1 MGLRRLKHIEATCT
15 NSRLTSKLKRCS
27 NTIRAFRTI
36 IANVAKEKL
45 LSHFELKLQ
54 ESPKIDT
61 VYEATNLG
69 QPTKMWQNT
78 GSAKDSDKGL
88 WYHGIMLS
96 YKQKFWASKLLPRRL
111 SIKAACRAFNVS
123 ICPCWESISTSEVF
137 HPSRLDNKNC
147 HQTLCSPASSLLLRV
162 SWKRFKRSGLSLS
175 NMALAGEHQHE
186 TSLDLKKGD
195 RQHCDSRSQK
205 NF

>member
-15 NSRLTSKLKRCS
+15 NSRQTCKLKRCS

-54 ESPKIDT
+54 ESQKIDT

-69 QPTKMWQNT
+69 QPTKMCKKT
-78 GSAKDSDKGL
+78 GSANAKDSDKGL

-96 YKQKFWASKLLPRRL
+96 YKQKFWASKLLARRL
-111 SIKAACRAFNVS
+111 SIKAAYKTFNVS
-123 ICPCWESISTSEVF
+123 ICPC
-137 HPSRLDNKNC
+137 
-147 HQTLCSPASSLLLRV
+147 
-162 SWKRFKRSGLSLS
+162 
-175 NMALAGEHQHE
+175 
-186 TSLDLKKGD
+186 
-195 RQHCDSRSQK
+195 
-205 NF
+205 

>member
-54 ESPKIDT
+54 ESQKIDT

-69 QPTKMWQNT
+69 QPTKMRKKT

-88 WYHGIMLS
+88 WYHGTSIMLS

-123 ICPCWESISTSEVF
+123 ICPC
-137 HPSRLDNKNC
+137 
-147 HQTLCSPASSLLLRV
+147 
-162 SWKRFKRSGLSLS
+162 
-175 NMALAGEHQHE
+175 
-186 TSLDLKKGD
+186 
-195 RQHCDSRSQK
+195 
-205 NF
+205 

>member
-54 ESPKIDT
+54 ESQNIDT

-69 QPTKMWQNT
+69 QPTKMCKNP

-96 YKQKFWASKLLPRRL
+96 YKQKFWASKLLARRL
-111 SIKAACRAFNVS
+111 SIKAAYRTFNVS
-123 ICPCWESISTSEVF
+123 VCPCWESMSTSEVLPPIPMQSCKLF
-137 HPSRLDNKNC
+137 A
-147 HQTLCSPASSLLLRV
+147 TASVL
-162 SWKRFKRSGLSLS
+162 KTFFGSGLSLS

-186 TSLDLKKGD
+186 TSLDLKKSD